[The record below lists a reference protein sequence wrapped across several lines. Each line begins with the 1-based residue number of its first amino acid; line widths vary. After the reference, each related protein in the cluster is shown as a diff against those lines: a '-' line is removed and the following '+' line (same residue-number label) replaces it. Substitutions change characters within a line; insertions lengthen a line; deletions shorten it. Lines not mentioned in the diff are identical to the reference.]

1 MQFGPILVI
10 EQQMFNTALAITNIK
25 NDQKKWLLRHLLLLA
40 AANGR
45 SGWFLN

>member
-25 NDQKKWLLRHLLLLA
+25 NDKRNGCSVICYCWLQPTA
-40 AANGR
+40 EVDD
-45 SGWFLN
+45 S